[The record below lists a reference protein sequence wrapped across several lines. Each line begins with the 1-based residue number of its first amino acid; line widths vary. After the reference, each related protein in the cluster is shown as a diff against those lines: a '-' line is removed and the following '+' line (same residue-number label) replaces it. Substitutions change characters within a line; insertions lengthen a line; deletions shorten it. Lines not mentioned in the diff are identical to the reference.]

1 MTKFNLYARLIRKF
15 RRRPIKVII
24 FLLIVVYTICVI
36 TIIDSEKVSILEAV
50 LMLLPPI
57 LGSLDEIEVITPKGI
72 TFILSLVI
80 YICFLGLIFG
90 KLADVL
96 INLALKGGVFV
107 KKVNFEKHIVICG
120 WNFQGQKILESLLS
134 SDDHRGKPIVILAD
148 MEKIPYDSGE
158 VDFIPGCPWKREDL
172 IRAGIPKADTA
183 IILTDIRGEKTSNP
197 DAEALMIGLAIE
209 NLNKKVHTCV
219 QLLFSENI
227 VHLENAKVDE
237 IICLDQIG
245 GNLMV
250 SSALNHGISKVM
262 NELLT
267 FNKGSEIYRYERK
280 AFDEFNGKSFGEVG
294 KQLLDKK
301 MILIAIESKRDDY
314 VIKVCSNDWIHS
326 CGEEEALIINP
337 QSNYKLRE
345 NDSLFIISE
354 KKPTKL

>member
-1 MTKFNLYARLIRKF
+1 MGKFNLHIRIIRKF
-15 RRRPIKVII
+15 RRRPIKLII
-24 FLLIVVYTICVI
+24 CLLIAIYAICVI
-36 TIIDSEKVSILEAV
+36 TIISSEKVDISEAV

-57 LGSLDEIEVITPKGI
+57 LGNLCTVEINPTGI
-72 TFILSLVI
+72 AFILSLVI
-80 YICFLGLIFG
+80 YICFLGIIFG
-90 KLADVL
+90 KLAEVL
-96 INLALKGGVFV
+96 VNLALKGGVFV

-120 WNFQGQKILESLLS
+120 WNFQGPKILESLLS
-134 SDDHRGKPIVILAD
+134 GEAHKEKPIVILAD
-148 MEKIPYDSGE
+148 MEKVPYDSDE
-158 VDFIPGCPWKREDL
+158 VDFIRGCPWKKEDL

-197 DAEALMIGLAIE
+197 DADALMVSLAIE

-227 VHLENAKVDE
+227 IHLENAKVDE

-280 AFDEFNGKSFGEVG
+280 APDEFTGESFGEVG
-294 KQLLDKK
+294 KQLLEKN
-301 MILIAIESKRDDY
+301 MILIAIETKKDDY
-314 VIKVCSNDWIHS
+314 VIEACSNDWIHS
-326 CGEEEALIINP
+326 YGEEKVLIINP
-337 QSNYKLRE
+337 QNNYKLRE

-354 KKPTKL
+354 KKLTKL